1 MLISNIS
8 CFATNIQRVITYS
21 RFILFYILGF
31 KNLDSAHS
39 ASFECEYC
47 FLSLLS
53 ANDRIPNSGPAA
65 SAIDMGF
72 STDHGRLQMEMTCLY
87 EPDSKS
93 KCPSIVREA
102 KQKIN
107 FLSSRNGERLTQYSN
122 TPSCDNGTNFWKR

>member
-1 MLISNIS
+1 MLIRNI
-8 CFATNIQRVITYS
+8 ILQYLRVIRYC
-21 RFILFYILGF
+21 RFILFYILGL

-53 ANDRIPNSGPAA
+53 ANDRISHLGPAV

-87 EPDSKS
+87 EPDIKS
-93 KCPSIVREA
+93 KCPSIVRDA
-102 KQKIN
+102 KQEIN
-107 FLSSRNGERLTQYSN
+107 LLSSRNGERLTQYSN
-122 TPSCDNGTNFWKR
+122 TPSCDNGTNFRKR

>member
-1 MLISNIS
+1 M
-8 CFATNIQRVITYS
+8 YS

-53 ANDRIPNSGPAA
+53 ANDRIPHSGPSA

-87 EPDSKS
+87 EPDTKS
-93 KCPSIVREA
+93 KCPDIVREA

-122 TPSCDNGTNFWKR
+122 TPSCDNGTNFWNR